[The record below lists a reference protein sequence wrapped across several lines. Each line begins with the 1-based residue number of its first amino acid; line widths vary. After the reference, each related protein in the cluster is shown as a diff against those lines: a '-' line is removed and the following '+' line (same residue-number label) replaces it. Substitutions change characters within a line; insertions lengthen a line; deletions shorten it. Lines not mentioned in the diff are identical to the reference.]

1 MTMLER
7 TGIPTDD
14 DLEKVIPDKKRL
26 AKGPVVIIECF
37 QKIPCDPCAISCK
50 LGVIKPFKDIND
62 LPQVDFDKCTGCG
75 ICISSCPGL
84 AIFVI
89 DMNYSEEK
97 SLIKLPHEM
106 LPLPEKGEN
115 VYALDRAGS
124 ILGKVKVIKV
134 LKIKNK
140 TNIISIEVPKSMVMK
155 VRSIK
160 VEDKNN
166 ER

>member
-1 MTMLER
+1 VLER

-14 DLEKVIPDKKRL
+14 DLEKVTPDKKRL

-50 LGVIKPFKDIND
+50 LGAIKPFKDIND
-62 LPQVDFDKCTGCG
+62 LPIVDFDKCTGCG

-84 AIFVI
+84 AVFVI
-89 DMNYSEEK
+89 DMNYSDEK

-106 LPLPEKGEN
+106 LPLPEKGED

-124 ILGKVKVIKV
+124 ILGKVKVVRV

-140 TNIISIEVPKSMVMK
+140 TNIISLEVPKSMVMK

-160 VEDKNN
+160 VEGKKQ
-166 ER
+166 

>member
-1 MTMLER
+1 MLER

-14 DLEKVIPDKKRL
+14 DLEKIVPDKKRL

-50 LGVIKPFKDIND
+50 LGAIKPFEDINN
-62 LPQVDFDKCTGCG
+62 LPIVDFDKCTGCG

-89 DMNYSEEK
+89 DEEK

-106 LPLPEKGEN
+106 LPLPEKGED
-115 VYALDRAGS
+115 VYALDRDGS
-124 ILGKVKVIKV
+124 ILGKAKVVRV

-140 TNIISIEVPKSMVMK
+140 THIISLEVPKSTAMK

-160 VEDKNN
+160 VEGRN
-166 ER
+166 E

>member
-1 MTMLER
+1 MLER
-7 TGIPTDD
+7 AGIPTDD

-26 AKGPVVIIECF
+26 AQGPVVIIECF

-50 LGVIKPFKDIND
+50 LGAIKPFKDIND

-89 DMNYSEEK
+89 DMNYSDEK

-106 LPLPEKGEN
+106 LPLPEKGED

-140 TNIISIEVPKSMVMK
+140 TNIISIEVPKSMAMK
-155 VRSIK
+155 VRSVK
-160 VEDKNN
+160 VEDRN
-166 ER
+166 R

>member
-1 MTMLER
+1 MLER

-14 DLEKVIPDKKRL
+14 DLEKIIPGKKRL
-26 AKGPVVIIECF
+26 ARGPVVIIECF

-50 LGVIKPFKDIND
+50 FGAIKPFKDIND
-62 LPQVDFDKCTGCG
+62 LPQVDFTKCTGCG

-89 DMNYSEEK
+89 DMNYSEGK
-97 SLIKLPHEM
+97 ALIKLPYEM
-106 LPLPEKGEN
+106 LPLPEKGEV
-115 VYALDRAGS
+115 VYALDRAGGK
-124 ILGKVKVIKV
+124 LGKAKVAKV

-140 TNIISIEVPKSMVMK
+140 TNIISLEVPKSMAMK

>member
-1 MTMLER
+1 VLER

-26 AKGPVVIIECF
+26 AQGPVVIIECF

-50 LGVIKPFKDIND
+50 LGAIKPFKDIND
-62 LPQVDFDKCTGCG
+62 LPIVDFDKCTGCG

-89 DMNYSEEK
+89 DMNYSDNK

-106 LPLPEKGEN
+106 LPLPEKGED
-115 VYALDRAGS
+115 VYALDRAGG
-124 ILGKVKVIKV
+124 ILGKAKVIKV

-140 TNIISIEVPKSMVMK
+140 TNIISLEVPKSMAMK

>member
-1 MTMLER
+1 MLER

-26 AKGPVVIIECF
+26 AKGAVVIIECF

-50 LGVIKPFKDIND
+50 LGAIKPFKDIND
-62 LPQVDFDKCTGCG
+62 LPIVDFDKCTGCG

-89 DMNYSEEK
+89 DINYSDEK

-106 LPLPEKGEN
+106 LPLPEKGED

-124 ILGKVKVIKV
+124 VLGKVKVARV

-140 TNIISIEVPKSMVMK
+140 TNIISLEVPKSMAMK

-160 VEDKNN
+160 VEGKN
-166 ER
+166 

>member
-1 MTMLER
+1 MLEK

-50 LGVIKPFKDIND
+50 LGAIKPFKDIND
-62 LPQVDFDKCTGCG
+62 LPMVDFDKCTGCG

-89 DMNYSEEK
+89 DMNYSDEK

-106 LPLPEKGEN
+106 IPLPEKGED

-124 ILGKVKVIKV
+124 ILGKVKVVRV

-140 TNIISIEVPKSMVMK
+140 TNIISLEVPKSMVMK

-160 VEDKNN
+160 MEGKN
-166 ER
+166 

>member
-1 MTMLER
+1 MLER
-7 TGIPTDD
+7 AGIPTDD

-26 AKGPVVIIECF
+26 AQGPVVIIECF
-37 QKIPCDPCAISCK
+37 QKIPCDPCAIS
-50 LGVIKPFKDIND
+50 FKDIND

-89 DMNYSEEK
+89 DMNYSDEK
-97 SLIKLPHEM
+97 SLVKLPHEM
-106 LPLPEKGEN
+106 LPLPEKGED

-140 TNIISIEVPKSMVMK
+140 TNIISIEVPKSMAMK
-155 VRSIK
+155 VRSVK
-160 VEDKNN
+160 VEDRN
-166 ER
+166 R

>member
-1 MTMLER
+1 MLER

-26 AKGPVVIIECF
+26 ARGPVVIIECF
-37 QKIPCDPCAISCK
+37 QRIPCDPCAISCK
-50 LGVIKPFKDIND
+50 FGAIKPFKDIND
-62 LPQVDFDKCTGCG
+62 LPIVDFDKCTGCG
-75 ICISSCPGL
+75 VCISSCPGL

-89 DMNYSEEK
+89 DMNYSDEK

-106 LPLPEKGEN
+106 LPLPEKGED

-124 ILGKVKVIKV
+124 ILGKVKVVRV

-140 TNIISIEVPKSMVMK
+140 TNIISLEVPKSMAMK

-160 VEDKNN
+160 VEGKNL
-166 ER
+166 

>member
-1 MTMLER
+1 MLER
-7 TGIPTDD
+7 TGIPTDG

-50 LGVIKPFKDIND
+50 LGAIKPFKDINN
-62 LPQVDFDKCTGCG
+62 LPIVDFDKCTGCG

-89 DMNYSEEK
+89 EMNYSDEK
-97 SLIKLPHEM
+97 SLVKLPHEM
-106 LPLPEKGEN
+106 LPLPEKGED

-124 ILGKVKVIKV
+124 ILGRVKVVRV

-140 TNIISIEVPKSMVMK
+140 TNVISLEVPKSMVMK

-160 VEDKNN
+160 AEGKN
-166 ER
+166 

>member
-1 MTMLER
+1 MLER
-7 TGIPTDD
+7 TGIPTDN

-26 AKGPVVIIECF
+26 AQGPVVIIECF

-50 LGVIKPFKDIND
+50 LGAIKPFKDIND

-106 LPLPEKGEN
+106 LPLPEKGED

-124 ILGKVKVIKV
+124 ILGKAKVVRV

-140 TNIISIEVPKSMVMK
+140 TNIISLEVPKSMAMK

>member
-1 MTMLER
+1 MLER
-7 TGIPTDD
+7 IGIPTDD

-26 AKGPVVIIECF
+26 SQGPVVIIECF

-50 LGVIKPFKDIND
+50 LGAIKPFKDIND
-62 LPQVDFDKCTGCG
+62 LPVVDFDKCTGCG
-75 ICISSCPGL
+75 VCISSCPGL

-89 DMNYSEEK
+89 DVNYSKEK

-106 LPLPEKGEN
+106 LPLPEKGEE
-115 VYALDRAGS
+115 VYALDRDGS
-124 ILGKVKVIKV
+124 ILGKAKVVRV

-140 TNIISIEVPKSMVMK
+140 THIISLEVPNSMVMK

>member
-1 MTMLER
+1 MLEK
-7 TGIPTDD
+7 TGIPTDG
-14 DLEKVIPDKKRL
+14 DLEKIIPDKKRL

-37 QKIPCDPCAISCK
+37 QRIPCDPCAISCK
-50 LGVIKPFKDIND
+50 LGAIKPFKDIND
-62 LPQVDFDKCTGCG
+62 LPMVDFDKCTGCG

-89 DMNYSEEK
+89 DMNYSDEK

-106 LPLPEKGEN
+106 LPLPEKGEE

-124 ILGKVKVIKV
+124 ILGKVKVVRV

-140 TNIISIEVPKSMVMK
+140 TNIISLEVPKSMVMK

-160 VEDKNN
+160 MEGKN
-166 ER
+166 

>member
-1 MTMLER
+1 MLER

-26 AKGPVVIIECF
+26 AQGPVAIIECF
-37 QKIPCDPCAISCK
+37 QRIPCDPCAISCK
-50 LGVIKPFKDIND
+50 LGAIKPFKDIND
-62 LPQVDFDKCTGCG
+62 LPIVDFDKCTGCG

-89 DMNYSEEK
+89 DMNYSDEK

-106 LPLPEKGEN
+106 LPLPEKRED

-124 ILGKVKVIKV
+124 ILGKVKVVRV

-140 TNIISIEVPKSMVMK
+140 TNIISLEVPKSMVMK

-160 VEDKNN
+160 MEGKN
-166 ER
+166 

>member
-1 MTMLER
+1 MLER

-14 DLEKVIPDKKRL
+14 DLEKVIPDNKRL
-26 AKGPVVIIECF
+26 ARGPVVIIECF

-50 LGVIKPFKDIND
+50 VGAIKPFKDIND

-89 DMNYSEEK
+89 DMNYSEGK
-97 SLIKLPHEM
+97 SLIKLPYEM
-106 LPLPEKGEN
+106 LPIPEKGED

-124 ILGKVKVIKV
+124 ILGKAKVIKV

-140 TNIISIEVPKSMVMK
+140 TNIISLTVPKSLAMK
-155 VRSIK
+155 IRSIK
-160 VEDKNN
+160 VEDENN

>member
-1 MTMLER
+1 MLER

-50 LGVIKPFKDIND
+50 LGAIKPFKDIND
-62 LPQVDFDKCTGCG
+62 LPIVDFDKCTGCG
-75 ICISSCPGL
+75 VCISSCPGL

-89 DMNYSEEK
+89 DMNYSDEK

-106 LPLPEKGEN
+106 LPLPEKGED
-115 VYALDRAGS
+115 VYALDRDGS
-124 ILGKVKVIKV
+124 ILGKAKVVRV
-134 LKIKNK
+134 LKDKNK
-140 TNIISIEVPKSMVMK
+140 THIISLEVPKSTAMK

-160 VEDKNN
+160 VEDKND

>member
-1 MTMLER
+1 MLER
-7 TGIPTDD
+7 TGIPTDG

-26 AKGPVVIIECF
+26 AEGPVVIIECF

-50 LGVIKPFKDIND
+50 LGAIKPFKDIND
-62 LPQVDFDKCTGCG
+62 LPVVDFDKCTGCG

-89 DMNYSEEK
+89 DMNYSDDK

-106 LPLPEKGEN
+106 LPLPEKGEE
-115 VYALDRAGS
+115 VYALDREGS
-124 ILGKVKVIKV
+124 TLGKVKVVKV

-140 TNIISIEVPKSMVMK
+140 TNIISLEVPKNIAMK

-160 VEDKNN
+160 GEDKNN

>member
-1 MTMLER
+1 MLEKN
-7 TGIPTDD
+7 GIPTDD

-26 AKGPVVIIECF
+26 ARGPVVTIECF
-37 QKIPCDPCAISCK
+37 QRIPCDPCAISCK
-50 LGVIKPFKDIND
+50 LGAIKPFKDIND
-62 LPQVDFDKCTGCG
+62 LPMADFDKCTGCG

-89 DMNYSEEK
+89 DMNYSDEK

-106 LPLPEKGEN
+106 LPLPEKGED

-124 ILGKVKVIKV
+124 ILGKVKVVRV

-140 TNIISIEVPKSMVMK
+140 TNIISLEVPKSMVMK

-160 VEDKNN
+160 MEGKNQ
-166 ER
+166 

>member
-1 MTMLER
+1 MLEK

-26 AKGPVVIIECF
+26 AHGPVVIIECF
-37 QKIPCDPCAISCK
+37 QRIPCDPCAISCK
-50 LGVIKPFKDIND
+50 LGAIKPFKDIND
-62 LPQVDFDKCTGCG
+62 LPIVDFDKCTGCG

-89 DMNYSEEK
+89 DMNYSDEK

-106 LPLPEKGEN
+106 LPLPEKGED

-124 ILGKVKVIKV
+124 ILGKVKVVRV

-140 TNIISIEVPKSMVMK
+140 TNIISLEVPKSMVMK

-160 VEDKNN
+160 MEGKN
-166 ER
+166 

>member
-1 MTMLER
+1 MLER

-26 AKGPVVIIECF
+26 SRGPVVIIECF

-50 LGVIKPFKDIND
+50 LGAIKPFEDINN
-62 LPQVDFDKCTGCG
+62 LPIVDFDKCTGCG

-89 DMNYSEEK
+89 DVNYSEEK

-106 LPLPEKGEN
+106 LPLPEKGED
-115 VYALDRAGS
+115 VYALDRDGS
-124 ILGKVKVIKV
+124 ILGKAKVVRV

-140 TNIISIEVPKSMVMK
+140 THIISLEVTKSTAMK

-160 VEDKNN
+160 VEGRN
-166 ER
+166 E

>member
-1 MTMLER
+1 MLER

-14 DLEKVIPDKKRL
+14 DLEKVTPDKKRL
-26 AKGPVVIIECF
+26 AKGAVVIIECF

-50 LGVIKPFKDIND
+50 LGAIKPFKDIND
-62 LPQVDFDKCTGCG
+62 LPIVDFDKCTGCG

-89 DMNYSEEK
+89 DENYSDEK

-106 LPLPEKGEN
+106 LPLPEKGED

-124 ILGKVKVIKV
+124 ILGKVKVVRV

-140 TNIISIEVPKSMVMK
+140 TNVISLEVPKSMAMK

-160 VEDKNN
+160 VEDKND

>member
-1 MTMLER
+1 MLER

-37 QKIPCDPCAISCK
+37 QKIPCDPCAASCK
-50 LGVIKPFKDIND
+50 FGAIKSFKDIND
-62 LPQVDFDKCTGCG
+62 LPIVDFDKCTGCG

-89 DMNYSEEK
+89 DMNYSDAK
-97 SLIKLPHEM
+97 SLIKLPYEM
-106 LPLPEKGEN
+106 LPLPEKGED
-115 VYALDRAGS
+115 VFALDRAGS

-140 TNIISIEVPKSMVMK
+140 TNIVSLEVPKSMTMK

-160 VEDKNN
+160 VGDKK
-166 ER
+166 

>member
-1 MTMLER
+1 MLER

-14 DLEKVIPDKKRL
+14 DLEEVIPDKKRL
-26 AKGPVVIIECF
+26 TQGPVVIIECF

-50 LGVIKPFKDIND
+50 LGAIKPFKDIND
-62 LPQVDFDKCTGCG
+62 LPQVDFEKCTGCG

-89 DMNYSEEK
+89 DMNYSDEK

-106 LPLPEKGEN
+106 LPLPEKGEE
-115 VYALDRAGS
+115 VYVLDRAGG
-124 ILGKVKVIKV
+124 ILGKAKVARV
-134 LKIKNK
+134 LKIKSK
-140 TNIISIEVPKSMVMK
+140 TNIISLEVPKSMAMK

>member
-1 MTMLER
+1 MLER
-7 TGIPTDD
+7 NGIPTDD

-50 LGVIKPFKDIND
+50 LGAIKPFEDIND
-62 LPQVDFDKCTGCG
+62 LPIVDFDKCTGCG

-89 DMNYSEEK
+89 DVNYSEEK

-106 LPLPEKGEN
+106 LPLPEKGEE

-124 ILGKVKVIKV
+124 ILGKVKVIKA

-140 TNIISIEVPKSMVMK
+140 THIISLEVPKSMAMK

-160 VEDKNN
+160 AEDKNN

>member
-1 MTMLER
+1 MLER
-7 TGIPTDD
+7 TGIPTDN
-14 DLEKVIPDKKRL
+14 DLEKVIPNKERL

-50 LGVIKPFKDIND
+50 LGAIKPFKDIND

-89 DMNYSEEK
+89 DENYSDEK

-106 LPLPEKGEN
+106 LPLPQKGEEI
-115 VYALDRAGS
+115 YALDRAGETV
-124 ILGKVKVIKV
+124 GKAKVVKV
-134 LKIKNK
+134 LKIKSK
-140 TNIISIEVPKSMVMK
+140 TNIISISVPKNMAMK
-155 VRSIK
+155 IRSIRA
-160 VEDKNN
+160 EDKRNG
-166 ER
+166 

>member
-1 MTMLER
+1 MLER
-7 TGIPTDD
+7 TGIPTDN
-14 DLEKVIPDKKRL
+14 DLEKIIPDKKRL

-37 QKIPCDPCAISCK
+37 QKIPCDPCAVSCK
-50 LGVIKPFKDIND
+50 FGAIKPFKDIND

-89 DMNYSEEK
+89 DKNYSEKK

-106 LPLPEKGEN
+106 LPLPEKGED
-115 VYALDRAGS
+115 VYALDRAGD
-124 ILGKVKVIKV
+124 ILGKARVVSV
-134 LKIKNK
+134 LKTKNK
-140 TNIISIEVPKSMVMK
+140 TNIISLEVPKCMAMK

-160 VEDKNN
+160 AEDKNN

>member
-1 MTMLER
+1 MLER

-14 DLEKVIPDKKRL
+14 DLEKVTPDKKRL

-50 LGVIKPFKDIND
+50 LGAIKPFKDIND
-62 LPQVDFDKCTGCG
+62 LPIVDFDECTGCG

-84 AIFVI
+84 AVFVI
-89 DMNYSEEK
+89 DMNYSDEK

-124 ILGKVKVIKV
+124 ILGKVKVIRV

-140 TNIISIEVPKSMVMK
+140 TNIISLEVPKSMVMK

-160 VEDKNN
+160 VEGKNQ
-166 ER
+166 

>member
-1 MTMLER
+1 MLEK

-14 DLEKVIPDKKRL
+14 DLEKIIPDKKRL
-26 AKGPVVIIECF
+26 ARGPVVTIECF
-37 QKIPCDPCAISCK
+37 QRIPCDPCAISCK
-50 LGVIKPFKDIND
+50 LGAIKPFKDIND
-62 LPQVDFDKCTGCG
+62 LPMVDFDKCTGCG

-89 DMNYSEEK
+89 DMNYSDEK
-97 SLIKLPHEM
+97 SLIKLPHEV
-106 LPLPEKGEN
+106 LPLPEKGED

-124 ILGKVKVIKV
+124 ILGKVKVVRV

-140 TNIISIEVPKSMVMK
+140 TNIISLEVPKSMVMK

-160 VEDKNN
+160 MEGKN
-166 ER
+166 

>member
-1 MTMLER
+1 MLER

-14 DLEKVIPDKKRL
+14 NLEKVIPDKKRL

-37 QKIPCDPCAISCK
+37 QKIPCDPCAASCK
-50 LGVIKPFKDIND
+50 FGAIQPFKDIND

-89 DMNYSEEK
+89 DMNYSDGK
-97 SLIKLPHEM
+97 SLIKLPYEM
-106 LPLPEKGEN
+106 LPLPEKGKDI
-115 VYALDRAGS
+115 YALDRAGD
-124 ILGKVKVIKV
+124 ILGKARVVSV
-134 LKIKNK
+134 LKTKNK
-140 TNIISIEVPKSMVMK
+140 TNIISLEVPKSMVMK

>member
-1 MTMLER
+1 MLER

-14 DLEKVIPDKKRL
+14 DLEKVTPDKKRL
-26 AKGPVVIIECF
+26 AKGAVVIIECF

-50 LGVIKPFKDIND
+50 LGAIKPFKDIND
-62 LPQVDFDKCTGCG
+62 LPIVDFDKCTGCG

-89 DMNYSEEK
+89 DMNYSDEK

-106 LPLPEKGEN
+106 LPLPEKGED

-124 ILGKVKVIKV
+124 ILGKVKVVRV

-140 TNIISIEVPKSMVMK
+140 TNIISLEVPKSMVMK

-160 VEDKNN
+160 VETRNQ
-166 ER
+166 

>member
-1 MTMLER
+1 VLER

-14 DLEKVIPDKKRL
+14 DLEKVTPDKKRL

-50 LGVIKPFKDIND
+50 LGAIKPFKDIND
-62 LPQVDFDKCTGCG
+62 LPIVDFDKCTGCG

-89 DMNYSEEK
+89 DMNYSDKK

-106 LPLPEKGEN
+106 LPLPEKGED

-124 ILGKVKVIKV
+124 ILGKVKVVRV

-140 TNIISIEVPKSMVMK
+140 TNIISLEVPKSMVMK

-160 VEDKNN
+160 VEGKKQ
-166 ER
+166 

>member
-1 MTMLER
+1 MLEK

-26 AKGPVVIIECF
+26 AQGPVVIIECF

-50 LGVIKPFKDIND
+50 LGAIKPFKDIND
-62 LPQVDFDKCTGCG
+62 LPIVDFDKCTGCG

-89 DMNYSEEK
+89 DMNYSVGK

-106 LPLPEKGEN
+106 LPLPEKGED
-115 VYALDRAGS
+115 VYALDRAGG
-124 ILGKVKVIKV
+124 ILGKAKVVRV

-140 TNIISIEVPKSMVMK
+140 TNLISLEVPKSMAMK

>member
-1 MTMLER
+1 MLER

-14 DLEKVIPDKKRL
+14 DLEKVIPDKERL

-50 LGVIKPFKDIND
+50 LGAIKPFKDIND
-62 LPQVDFDKCTGCG
+62 LPIVDFDKCTGCG

-89 DMNYSEEK
+89 DENYSDKK
-97 SLIKLPHEM
+97 SLIKIPYEM
-106 LPLPEKGEN
+106 LPLPEKGED

-124 ILGKVKVIKV
+124 VLGKVKVIKV

-140 TNIISIEVPKSMVMK
+140 TNVISLEVPKSMAMK

-160 VEDKNN
+160 VEDKIN